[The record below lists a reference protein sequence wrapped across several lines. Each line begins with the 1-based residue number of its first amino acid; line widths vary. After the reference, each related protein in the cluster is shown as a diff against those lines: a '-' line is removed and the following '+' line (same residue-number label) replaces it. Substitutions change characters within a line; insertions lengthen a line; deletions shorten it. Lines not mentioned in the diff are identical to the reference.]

1 MPDNVMEVFI
11 MTKAGPARPLQSNTV
26 YWRKPEI
33 NTLDLIWIVGSE
45 NVSLESCKSVACL
58 VFTAYAMVLQGD
70 AVLQAISSLPVDL
83 TKTEIP
89 AAALVGV
96 HDKSKLIDQKREAKI
111 FVGYFGR
118 GDS

>member
-1 MPDNVMEVFI
+1 
-11 MTKAGPARPLQSNTV
+11 
-26 YWRKPEI
+26 
-33 NTLDLIWIVGSE
+33 
-45 NVSLESCKSVACL
+45 
-58 VFTAYAMVLQGD
+58 MVLQGD

-83 TKTEIP
+83 TKTEIL